1 MGPEWAERYGYSWVL
16 LRRGV
21 DAWPWRQV
29 SPAQSETG
37 CAARVP
43 QPFSESEPGASRGV
57 IEDALRQRRARN
69 DLGLDRET
77 SVA

>member
-21 DAWPWRQV
+21 DAWPWRRV
-29 SPAQSETG
+29 SAAQTEIS
-37 CAARVP
+37 CAPSAP
-43 QPFSESEPGASRGV
+43 QSLNALDPGVNRGV
-57 IEDALRQRRARN
+57 IEDAPRRGPARN
-69 DLGLDRET
+69 DLGLDREK